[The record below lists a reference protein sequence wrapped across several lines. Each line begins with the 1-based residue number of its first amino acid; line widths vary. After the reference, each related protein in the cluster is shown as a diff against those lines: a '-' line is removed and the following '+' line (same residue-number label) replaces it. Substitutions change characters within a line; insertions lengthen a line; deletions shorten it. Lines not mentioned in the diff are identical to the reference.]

1 MSYITISKEVDV
13 DVDMEDF
20 DTNELIAEL
29 EKRGT
34 ATSNQGYG
42 DGKQILQAIYEKRR
56 LGKDYQTDLDQ
67 LIWMGLGKTL

>member
-13 DVDMEDF
+13 DIDMEDF
-20 DTNELIAEL
+20 DTDELIAEL

-34 ATSNQGYG
+34 ATSRQSYG
-42 DGKQILQAIYEKRR
+42 DGTQVLQAIYEKRR
-56 LGKDYQTDLDQ
+56 LGKGYQTELDQ